1 MKPQTQRIGSFLNKK
16 SDQIENILD
25 ELYTT
30 TVKCVSRISI
40 TSFQQVRHTFKE
52 DFLFSAFLTKIR
64 AILYLLKLKF
74 YVFYYIIR
82 LKDFDTTKLKH

>member
-1 MKPQTQRIGSFLNKK
+1 MNPKTQRIGSFLNKK

-30 TVKCVSRISI
+30 TIKCVSRISI

-74 YVFYYIIR
+74 YVFCYIFM
-82 LKDFDTTKLKH
+82 LKDFDTTKLKN